1 MSNPHDR
8 LKIFVVEDSRGIL
21 TLLVRAI
28 RSAGARLLGHSD
40 RADEAISALS
50 RRDPDV
56 VIVDLNL
63 RSGSGFSVLR
73 WLQSH
78 THSILKVVFSNH
90 ARYRDFCFEQG
101 ADLFFDKSCDGP
113 GLIQL
118 IERLAKLR
126 RNSVE
131 RSEFCRLATD
141 SQ

>member
-40 RADEAISALS
+40 RADEAISA
-50 RRDPDV
+50 
-56 VIVDLNL
+56 

-126 RNSVE
+126 RNSAE
-131 RSEFCRLATD
+131 RSEFCRLATQ